1 MIGVK
6 GKLGVIKNIM
16 ELARYYRHGWEMMH
30 TMNSALVIQSVVE
43 WLKQNFAGTST
54 SFVEIDY
61 LVLWTVQ
68 DILLLYALVLEALPV
83 TQADSLK
90 ENVLVGH
97 LKMAYFSAI
106 SAIQSIFTKI
116 RCPYEVGPSQ
126 KKNYVCSPLVQLM
139 RQYALKNETLTLWR
153 TSPML
158 LAAQMLMPVRPGN
171 ITTIREL
178 SYVSKQLTQ
187 GLVDVKRLI
196 AMVEHK
202 YMALYSSVLEGL
214 WVEAVEEVKKNAQ
227 TMNIR
232 VNDPNLWVAAIWYME
247 NSGKFH
253 KLIKQVEPAHKKV
266 ARIQN
271 AEVPVLPERE
281 TVSERF
287 RSYFTDELMHS
298 VLAAYLTYQK
308 GLLLGDTFYEKAKLF
323 LHNPLQLPPPRITE
337 PTLKPEIY
345 AYVIWTM
352 PPEIDYA
359 RDDEYVQQLAYKP
372 VASDTQEVVSVEK
385 EKEGTP

>member
-1 MIGVK
+1 MA
-6 GKLGVIKNIM
+6 N
-16 ELARYYRHGWEMMH
+16 
-30 TMNSALVIQSVVE
+30 QP
-43 WLKQNFAGTST
+43 
-54 SFVEIDY
+54 
-61 LVLWTVQ
+61 
-68 DILLLYALVLEALPV
+68 YALA
-83 TQADSLK
+83 
-90 ENVLVGH
+90 
-97 LKMAYFSAI
+97 
-106 SAIQSIFTKI
+106 
-116 RCPYEVGPSQ
+116 SQ
-126 KKNYVCSPLVQLM
+126 L
-139 RQYALKNETLTLWR
+139 
-153 TSPML
+153 
-158 LAAQMLMPVRPGN
+158 LMPVRPGN

-178 SYVSKQLTQ
+178 SYVSRQLTQ

-202 YMALYSSVLEGL
+202 YMALYSPVLEGL
-214 WVEAVEEVKKNAQ
+214 WIEAVEDVKKNTQ

-253 KLIKQVEPAHKKV
+253 KLMKQVEPAYKKV

-271 AEVPVLPERE
+271 TDVPVLPERE

-337 PTLKPEIY
+337 PALKPEIY

-359 RDDEYVQQLAYKP
+359 KDDDYVQQLADKP
-372 VASDTQEVVSVEK
+372 VSPDVSEVVSVEK

>member
-1 MIGVK
+1 
-6 GKLGVIKNIM
+6 M
-16 ELARYYRHGWEMMH
+16 ELVRYYRHGWDMMY

-43 WLKQNFAGTST
+43 WLKQNFAGAST

-68 DILLLYALVLEALPV
+68 DILLLYTLVLEALPV

-106 SAIQSIFTKI
+106 SAIQSIYTKI
-116 RCPYEVGPSQ
+116 RCPYEFGPSQ

-139 RQYALKNETLTLWR
+139 RQYALKEGTLHLWR
-153 TSPML
+153 NSPML
-158 LAAQMLMPVRPGN
+158 LASQMLMPVRPGN

-178 SYVSKQLTQ
+178 GYVSRQLTQ
-187 GLVDVKRLI
+187 GLVDVKRLV

-202 YMALYSSVLEGL
+202 YLALYSPALEGL
-214 WVEAVEEVKKNAQ
+214 WVEAVEEVKKDTQ

-232 VNDPNLWVAAIWYME
+232 INDPNLWVAAIWYME

-253 KLIKQVEPAHKKV
+253 KLMKQVEPLHKKV
-266 ARIQN
+266 VRLQN
-271 AEVPVLPERE
+271 AEELALPERE

-287 RSYFTDELMHS
+287 RSHFTNELMHS

-308 GLLLGDTFYEKAKLF
+308 GLLLGDAFYEKAKLF
-323 LHNPLQLPPPRITE
+323 LHGPIQLPPPRVTE
-337 PTLKPEIY
+337 PALKPEIY

-359 RDDEYVQQLAYKP
+359 RDNEVVQQLPDNQVETDAH
-372 VASDTQEVVSVEK
+372 EVVPVEK
-385 EKEGTP
+385 EKESAPQ